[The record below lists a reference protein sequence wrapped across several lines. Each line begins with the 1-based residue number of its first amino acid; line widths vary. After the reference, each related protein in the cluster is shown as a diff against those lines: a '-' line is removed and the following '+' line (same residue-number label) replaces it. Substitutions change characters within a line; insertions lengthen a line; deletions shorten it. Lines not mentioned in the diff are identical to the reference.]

1 MLNIIWKTSIFLF
14 TVITG
19 LASYF
24 SWLEITP
31 DSVKDNT
38 LKYFVQLLNN
48 FSFYSMYSFLF
59 LFLLLIIYFLR
70 KVKILSTNSC
80 KRIGLIILFK
90 SFNPI
95 NSFKLILELHKL
107 EHLLLEKKKIL
118 KANGLFQDENEV
130 FFDENKNFHL
140 RDEVKD
146 ILEKFQTIFNIFSR
160 DVSVNFKRLKRED
173 LLETYKRIPS
183 KLEKIKENDKEFYS
197 FIPRTYNEIF
207 KVSNN
212 CVIQQMEKLSKEEEN
227 KDYSFNSA
235 YDYVL
240 SPNKDKYW
248 ICNNLKKSLA
258 KKTFFSSSKD
268 YEKYY
273 NSLAIFNVSEK
284 YDQSDEKIK
293 DNSRTMGLLI
303 FDGRTKAFNPKIA
316 KELGGYLAHRLHSFL
331 FEENIHLSIHES
343 YKNHV
348 ESKKENTNKKPQ
360 ILKSDFEKGKV
371 SIGRKKLTTSDKS
384 I

>member
-24 SWLEITP
+24 SWVGITQ

-38 LKYFVQLLNN
+38 LKYFVQLLND
-48 FSFYSMYSFLF
+48 FSFYSMYYFLF

-70 KVKILSTNSC
+70 KVKIFSTNSC

-90 SFNPI
+90 SLSPI

-140 RDEVKD
+140 QDEVKD

-160 DVSVNFKRLKRED
+160 DVSVNFKRLKSED

-183 KLEKIKENDKEFYS
+183 KLEKIKENDKEIYS
-197 FIPRTYNEIF
+197 FKPRTYDEIF

-212 CVIQQMEKLSKEEEN
+212 CVIQQMERLSKEEKN

-240 SPNKDKYW
+240 FPNNDKYW
-248 ICNNLKKSLA
+248 ICNNLKKSLD

-284 YDQSDEKIK
+284 SDEKIE

-331 FEENIHLSIHES
+331 FEENIHLSVHES
-343 YKNHV
+343 YKKHV

-360 ILKSDFEKGKV
+360 IVKNDFNKGKA
-371 SIGRKKLTTSDKS
+371 SIGRKKLTTNDKS